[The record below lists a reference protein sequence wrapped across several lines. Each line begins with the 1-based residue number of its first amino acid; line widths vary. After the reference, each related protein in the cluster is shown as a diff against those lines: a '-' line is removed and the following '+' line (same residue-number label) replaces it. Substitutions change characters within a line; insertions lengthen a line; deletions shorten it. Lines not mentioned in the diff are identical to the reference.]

1 MSTVFRVEKTANFT
15 VMSNTHLKDRRLS
28 YKSKGLLSVILS
40 LPPDWDY
47 TITGL
52 AVIAADGVD
61 SVKTAIKE
69 LEKYGYVSR
78 TQLRDERGRM
88 AQNEYRVYENP
99 TDNPDY
105 VPSEQDS
112 PEMDAPVDNA
122 AEHKHRETLIKS
134 NSPRSNE
141 HTHAAEFDTLHFNQR
156 ISDSSAPKIKR
167 KRNFSVSPSAE
178 NPSTVTPTAD
188 NTQSDTIEKL
198 NINILNTDKSIHS
211 FTPAQAQEREDRI
224 ELIDKDK
231 NISFSSVAERELYSE
246 IIRENI
252 TYEDKYAHNIGDRQ
266 QVDEL
271 VSIMTD
277 VVCSSSPT
285 IRVNGE
291 AVSHEVVKSRFLKLT
306 DEEIDYVLY
315 AMQHNSSRIGNIR
328 SYLITMLYNSKL
340 TVSNFY
346 ANMACNDIRKA
357 LFRSFF
363 PQRTDFSIST

>member
-52 AVIAADGVD
+52 SVIAADGVD

-69 LEKYGYVSR
+69 LEQYGYVTR

-105 VPSEQDS
+105 VSTKQDS

-122 AEHKHRETLIKS
+122 AEHKPNKS
-134 NSPRSNE
+134 V
-141 HTHAAEFDTLHFNQR
+141 
-156 ISDSSAPKIKR
+156 PKKKS
-167 KRNFSVSPSAE
+167 KRNFSVTPSAE

-188 NTQSDTIEKL
+188 NTRADTIEKL

-224 ELIDKDK
+224 ELIDKGK

-252 TYEDKYAHNIGDRQ
+252 CYEGKYAHNIGDRQ

-277 VVCSSSPT
+277 VICSSSPT

-328 SYLITMLYNSKL
+328 SYLITMLYNSKS
-340 TVSNFY
+340 TVSNYF
-346 ANMACNDIRKA
+346 ANMAYNYIREGV
-357 LFRSFF
+357 
-363 PQRTDFSIST
+363 I

>member
-1 MSTVFRVEKTANFT
+1 MSTVFRVEKTANYT

-52 AVIAADGVD
+52 SVIAADGVD
-61 SVKTAIKE
+61 SVKTAVRE
-69 LEKYGYVSR
+69 LEQYGYVTR

-99 TDNPDY
+99 ADNPDY
-105 VPSEQDS
+105 VSDENVSENKPSCVS
-112 PEMDAPVDNA
+112 
-122 AEHKHRETLIKS
+122 RKS
-134 NSPRSNE
+134 
-141 HTHAAEFDTLHFNQR
+141 
-156 ISDSSAPKIKR
+156 KR
-167 KRNFSVSPSAE
+167 VFSVSPSAE
-178 NPSTVTPTAD
+178 NPSADTPTED
-188 NTQSDTIEKL
+188 KTQADTIVKL
-198 NINILNTDKSIHS
+198 NKNILNTNTSIHS
-211 FTPAQAQEREDRI
+211 FAPADRT
-224 ELIDKDK
+224 ELIDKGK
-231 NISFSSVAERELYSE
+231 NLSFSSAAERELCSE

-252 TYEDKYAHNIGDRQ
+252 CYEEKYAHSIGDSQ

-277 VVCSSSPT
+277 VICSSSPT

-315 AMQHNSSRIGNIR
+315 ALRHNSSRVGNIR
-328 SYLITMLYNSKL
+328 SYLITALYNSKS
-340 TVSNFY
+340 TVSNYY
-346 ANMACNDIRKA
+346 ANMAYNDIREGGFAKPSHCGA
-357 LFRSFF
+357 EYM
-363 PQRTDFSIST
+363 DE

>member
-1 MSTVFRVEKTANFT
+1 MSTVFRVEKTANYT

-69 LEKYGYVSR
+69 LEQYGYVTR

-105 VPSEQDS
+105 VTSEQVS
-112 PEMDAPVDNA
+112 PEKDTPDDNA
-122 AEHKHRETLIKS
+122 AERKPNKS
-134 NSPRSNE
+134 V
-141 HTHAAEFDTLHFNQR
+141 
-156 ISDSSAPKIKR
+156 PKKKS
-167 KRNFSVSPSAE
+167 KRNFSVTPSAE

-188 NTQSDTIEKL
+188 NSQPDTIEK
-198 NINILNTDKSIHS
+198 LNTDKSIHS

-224 ELIDKDK
+224 ELIDKGK
-231 NISFSSVAERELYSE
+231 NISFSSIAERELYGE

-252 TYEDKYAHNIGDRQ
+252 SYEDKYARNIGERQ

-291 AVSHEVVKSRFLKLT
+291 AVSQEVVKSRFLKLT

-315 AMQHNSSRIGNIR
+315 ALHHNSSRIGNIR
-328 SYLITMLYNSKL
+328 SYLITTLYNSKS
-340 TVSNFY
+340 TVSNFF
-346 ANMACNDIRKA
+346 ANMAYNDIREGV
-357 LFRSFF
+357 
-363 PQRTDFSIST
+363 I

>member
-1 MSTVFRVEKTANFT
+1 MSTVFRVEKTANYT

-52 AVIAADGVD
+52 SVIAADGVD

-69 LEKYGYVSR
+69 LEQYGYVSR

-105 VPSEQDS
+105 VPSEQVS
-112 PEMDAPVDNA
+112 PEQDAPDEKPSRAVP
-122 AEHKHRETLIKS
+122 KKKS
-134 NSPRSNE
+134 
-141 HTHAAEFDTLHFNQR
+141 
-156 ISDSSAPKIKR
+156 
-167 KRNFSVSPSAE
+167 KRNFSVTPSAE

-188 NTQSDTIEKL
+188 NTRADTIEKL

-224 ELIDKDK
+224 ELIDKGK

-252 TYEDKYAHNIGDRQ
+252 SYEDKYAHNISDSQ

-277 VVCSSSPT
+277 VICSSSPT

-328 SYLITMLYNSKL
+328 SYLITMLYNSKS
-340 TVSNFY
+340 TVSNYF
-346 ANMACNDIRKA
+346 ANMAYNDIREGV
-357 LFRSFF
+357 
-363 PQRTDFSIST
+363 I

>member
-1 MSTVFRVEKTANFT
+1 MSTVFRVEKTANYT

-52 AVIAADGVD
+52 SVIAADGVD

-69 LEKYGYVSR
+69 LEQYGYVSR

-105 VPSEQDS
+105 VPSEQVS
-112 PEMDAPVDNA
+112 PEQDDSDEKPSRAVP
-122 AEHKHRETLIKS
+122 KKKS
-134 NSPRSNE
+134 
-141 HTHAAEFDTLHFNQR
+141 
-156 ISDSSAPKIKR
+156 

-188 NTQSDTIEKL
+188 NTQADTIEKL

-224 ELIDKDK
+224 ELIDKGK

-252 TYEDKYAHNIGDRQ
+252 SYKDKYAHNIGERQ

-271 VSIMTD
+271 ISIMTD
-277 VVCSSSPT
+277 VICSSSPT

-328 SYLITMLYNSKL
+328 SYLITMLYNSKS
-340 TVSNFY
+340 TVSNFF
-346 ANMACNDIRKA
+346 ANMAYNDIREGV
-357 LFRSFF
+357 
-363 PQRTDFSIST
+363 I

>member
-1 MSTVFRVEKTANFT
+1 MSTVFRVEKTANYT

-69 LEKYGYVSR
+69 LEQYGYVTR

-105 VPSEQDS
+105 VPSEQVS
-112 PEMDAPVDNA
+112 PEKDVPDDNA
-122 AEHKHRETLIKS
+122 AERKP
-134 NSPRSNE
+134 N
-141 HTHAAEFDTLHFNQR
+141 
-156 ISDSSAPKIKR
+156 SSAPKIKR
-167 KRNFSVSPSAE
+167 KRNFSVRPSAE
-178 NPSTVTPTAD
+178 NPSTVTPTTD
-188 NTQSDTIEKL
+188 NSQADTIEKL

-224 ELIDKDK
+224 ELIDKGK
-231 NISFSSVAERELYSE
+231 NISFSSIAERELYGE

-252 TYEDKYAHNIGDRQ
+252 SYEDKYARNIGERQ

-291 AVSHEVVKSRFLKLT
+291 AVSQEVVKSRFLKLT

-328 SYLITMLYNSKL
+328 SYLITMLYNSKS
-340 TVSNFY
+340 TVSNYY
-346 ANMACNDIRKA
+346 ANMAYNDIREGV
-357 LFRSFF
+357 
-363 PQRTDFSIST
+363 I

>member
-1 MSTVFRVEKTANFT
+1 MSTVFRVEKTANYT

-52 AVIAADGVD
+52 SVIAADGVD

-69 LEKYGYVSR
+69 LEQYGYVTR

-105 VPSEQDS
+105 VSTEQDS

-122 AEHKHRETLIKS
+122 AEHKPNKS
-134 NSPRSNE
+134 V
-141 HTHAAEFDTLHFNQR
+141 
-156 ISDSSAPKIKR
+156 PKKKS

-188 NTQSDTIEKL
+188 NTRADTIEKL

-224 ELIDKDK
+224 ELIDKGK

-252 TYEDKYAHNIGDRQ
+252 SYEDNYARNIGERQ

-277 VVCSSSPT
+277 VICSSSPT

-328 SYLITMLYNSKL
+328 SYLITMLYNSKS
-340 TVSNFY
+340 TVSNYF
-346 ANMACNDIRKA
+346 ANMAYNDIREGV
-357 LFRSFF
+357 
-363 PQRTDFSIST
+363 I

>member
-1 MSTVFRVEKTANFT
+1 MSTVFRVEKTANYT

-69 LEKYGYVSR
+69 LEQYGYVSR

-105 VPSEQDS
+105 VSTEQDS

-122 AEHKHRETLIKS
+122 AEHKPNKS
-134 NSPRSNE
+134 V
-141 HTHAAEFDTLHFNQR
+141 
-156 ISDSSAPKIKR
+156 PKKKS
-167 KRNFSVSPSAE
+167 KRNFSVTPSAE

-188 NTQSDTIEKL
+188 NTRADTIEKL

-224 ELIDKDK
+224 ELIDKGK
-231 NISFSSVAERELYSE
+231 NISFSSVAERDIYGE

-252 TYEDKYAHNIGDRQ
+252 SYEDKYARNIGERQ

-277 VVCSSSPT
+277 VICSSSPT

-315 AMQHNSSRIGNIR
+315 AMQHNSSRIGNIK
-328 SYLITMLYNSKL
+328 SMNSFTTRRL
-340 TVSNFY
+340 
-346 ANMACNDIRKA
+346 R
-357 LFRSFF
+357 
-363 PQRTDFSIST
+363 DF

>member
-1 MSTVFRVEKTANFT
+1 MSTVFRVEKTANYT

-69 LEKYGYVSR
+69 LEQYGYVTR

-105 VPSEQDS
+105 VSPEQVSPEQD
-112 PEMDAPVDNA
+112 APDDNA
-122 AEHKHRETLIKS
+122 AERK
-134 NSPRSNE
+134 
-141 HTHAAEFDTLHFNQR
+141 
-156 ISDSSAPKIKR
+156 PKIKK
-167 KRNFSVSPSAE
+167 KRNFSVCPSAE
-178 NPSTVTPTAD
+178 NPLTVTPTAD
-188 NTQSDTIEKL
+188 NSQADTIEKL

-211 FTPAQAQEREDRI
+211 FTPAQAQEPADRI
-224 ELIDKDK
+224 ELIDKGK
-231 NISFSSVAERELYSE
+231 NYSSSSVAERELYSE

-252 TYEDKYAHNIGDRQ
+252 RYEDKYAHSIGDSQ
-266 QVDEL
+266 QVGEL

-291 AVSHEVVKSRFLKLT
+291 AVLHEVVKSRFLKLT

-315 AMQHNSSRIGNIR
+315 ALRHNSSRVGNIR
-328 SYLITMLYNSKL
+328 SYLITTLYNSKS
-340 TVSNFY
+340 TVSNFF
-346 ANMACNDIRKA
+346 ANMAYNDIREGVV
-357 LFRSFF
+357 
-363 PQRTDFSIST
+363 

>member
-1 MSTVFRVEKTANFT
+1 MSTVFRVEKTANYT

-52 AVIAADGVD
+52 SVIAADGID

-69 LEKYGYVSR
+69 LEQYGYVTR

-105 VPSEQDS
+105 VSTEQDS

-122 AEHKHRETLIKS
+122 AEHKPNKS
-134 NSPRSNE
+134 V
-141 HTHAAEFDTLHFNQR
+141 
-156 ISDSSAPKIKR
+156 PKK
-167 KRNFSVSPSAE
+167 KSKCNFSVSPSAE

-188 NTQSDTIEKL
+188 NTQADTIEKL

-224 ELIDKDK
+224 ELIDKGK

-252 TYEDKYAHNIGDRQ
+252 CYEDKYAHNISDSQ

-277 VVCSSSPT
+277 VICSSSPT

-328 SYLITMLYNSKL
+328 SYLITMLYNSKS
-340 TVSNFY
+340 TVSNYF
-346 ANMACNDIRKA
+346 ANMAYNDIREGV
-357 LFRSFF
+357 
-363 PQRTDFSIST
+363 I

>member
-1 MSTVFRVEKTANFT
+1 MSTVFRVEKTANYT

-52 AVIAADGVD
+52 SVIAADGVD

-69 LEKYGYVSR
+69 LEQYGYVSR

-105 VPSEQDS
+105 VS
-112 PEMDAPVDNA
+112 PEKDAPDDNA
-122 AEHKHRETLIKS
+122 AEHKPNKS
-134 NSPRSNE
+134 V
-141 HTHAAEFDTLHFNQR
+141 
-156 ISDSSAPKIKR
+156 PKKKS
-167 KRNFSVSPSAE
+167 KRNFFVSPSTE

-188 NTQSDTIEKL
+188 KPTADTIEKL

-211 FTPAQAQEREDRI
+211 FTPAQSQEREDRI
-224 ELIDKDK
+224 ELIDKGK
-231 NISFSSVAERELYSE
+231 NISFSSIAERELYSE

-252 TYEDKYAHNIGDRQ
+252 CYEDKYAHSIGDSQ

-277 VVCSSSPT
+277 VICSSSQT

-291 AVSHEVVKSRFLKLT
+291 AVLHEVVKSRFLKLT

-315 AMQHNSSRIGNIR
+315 AMRHNSSRVGNIR
-328 SYLITMLYNSKL
+328 SYLITMLYNSKS
-340 TVSNFY
+340 TVSNFF
-346 ANMACNDIRKA
+346 ANMAYNDIREGVV
-357 LFRSFF
+357 
-363 PQRTDFSIST
+363 

>member
-1 MSTVFRVEKTANFT
+1 MSTVFRVEKTANYT

-40 LPPDWDY
+40 LPPDWYY

-52 AVIAADGVD
+52 SVIAADGVD

-69 LEKYGYVSR
+69 LEQYGYVSR

-105 VPSEQDS
+105 VS
-112 PEMDAPVDNA
+112 PEKGAPDDNA
-122 AEHKHRETLIKS
+122 AEHKPNKS
-134 NSPRSNE
+134 V
-141 HTHAAEFDTLHFNQR
+141 
-156 ISDSSAPKIKR
+156 PKKKS
-167 KRNFSVSPSAE
+167 KRNFSVSPLAE
-178 NPSTVTPTAD
+178 NPSTVTPIAD
-188 NTQSDTIEKL
+188 NTQADTIKKL
-198 NINILNTDKSIHS
+198 NKNILNTDKSIHS
-211 FTPAQAQEREDRI
+211 FTPAQEREDRI
-224 ELIDKDK
+224 ELIDKGK
-231 NISFSSVAERELYSE
+231 NISFSSVAEREIYGE

-252 TYEDKYAHNIGDRQ
+252 SYEDKYARNIGERQ

-277 VVCSSSPT
+277 VICSSSPT

-328 SYLITMLYNSKL
+328 SYLITMLYNSKP
-340 TVSNFY
+340 TVSNYF
-346 ANMACNDIRKA
+346 ANIAYNDIREGV
-357 LFRSFF
+357 
-363 PQRTDFSIST
+363 I

>member
-1 MSTVFRVEKTANFT
+1 MSTVFRVEKTANYT

-52 AVIAADGVD
+52 SVIAADGID

-69 LEKYGYVSR
+69 LEQYGYVSR

-99 TDNPDY
+99 ADNPDY
-105 VPSEQDS
+105 VSTEQDS

-122 AEHKHRETLIKS
+122 AEHKPNKS
-134 NSPRSNE
+134 V
-141 HTHAAEFDTLHFNQR
+141 
-156 ISDSSAPKIKR
+156 PKKKS
-167 KRNFSVSPSAE
+167 KRNFSVTPSAE

-188 NTQSDTIEKL
+188 NTRADTIEKL

-224 ELIDKDK
+224 ELIDKGK

-252 TYEDKYAHNIGDRQ
+252 SYEDNYARNIGERQ

-277 VVCSSSPT
+277 VICSSSPT

-328 SYLITMLYNSKL
+328 SYLITMLYNSKS
-340 TVSNFY
+340 TVSNYF
-346 ANMACNDIRKA
+346 ANMAYNDIREGV
-357 LFRSFF
+357 
-363 PQRTDFSIST
+363 I

>member
-1 MSTVFRVEKTANFT
+1 MSTVFRVEKTANYT

-69 LEKYGYVSR
+69 LEQYGYVTR

-105 VPSEQDS
+105 VSPEQVSPEQD
-112 PEMDAPVDNA
+112 APDENS
-122 AEHKHRETLIKS
+122 AEHK
-134 NSPRSNE
+134 
-141 HTHAAEFDTLHFNQR
+141 
-156 ISDSSAPKIKR
+156 PKIKK
-167 KRNFSVSPSAE
+167 KRNFSVCPSAE
-178 NPSTVTPTAD
+178 NPLTVTPTAD
-188 NTQSDTIEKL
+188 NSQADTIEKL

-224 ELIDKDK
+224 ELIDKGK
-231 NISFSSVAERELYSE
+231 KISFSSVAERELYSE

-252 TYEDKYAHNIGDRQ
+252 SYEDKYSRNIGDRQ

-315 AMQHNSSRIGNIR
+315 ALRHNSSRVGNIR
-328 SYLITMLYNSKL
+328 SYLITTLYNSKS

-346 ANMACNDIRKA
+346 ANMACNDIREGV
-357 LFRSFF
+357 
-363 PQRTDFSIST
+363 I

>member
-28 YKSKGLLSVILS
+28 YKAKGLLSVILS

-61 SVKTAIKE
+61 SVKTAIRE
-69 LEKYGYVSR
+69 LEQYGYVTR

-88 AQNEYRVYENP
+88 AQNEYRVYEDP

-105 VPSEQDS
+105 VPSENVS
-112 PEMDAPVDNA
+112 ENNTGSSS
-122 AEHKHRETLIKS
+122 R
-134 NSPRSNE
+134 RSRR
-141 HTHAAEFDTLHFNQR
+141 D
-156 ISDSSAPKIKR
+156 
-167 KRNFSVSPSAE
+167 FSVSPSAE
-178 NPSTVTPTAD
+178 KPSPVTPKTDKTQAD
-188 NTQSDTIEKL
+188 NIIKSNK
-198 NINILNTDKSIHS
+198 NILNTDKSIHS
-211 FTPAQAQEREDRI
+211 FTPADRN
-224 ELIDKDK
+224 EMIDKSSP
-231 NISFSSVAERELYSE
+231 SFSSAAEREQYSE

-252 TYEDKYAHNIGDRQ
+252 CYDEKYAHSTGDRQ

-277 VVCSSSPT
+277 VVCSTSPT

-291 AVSHEVVKSRFLKLT
+291 AVSREVVKSRFLKLT

-315 AMQHNSSRIGNIR
+315 ALRHNSSRVGNIR
-328 SYLITMLYNSKL
+328 SYLITALYNSRS
-340 TVSNFY
+340 TVCNYY
-346 ANMACNDIRKA
+346 ANMAYNDIREGV
-357 LFRSFF
+357 
-363 PQRTDFSIST
+363 I

>member
-1 MSTVFRVEKTANFT
+1 MSTVFRVEKTANYT

-52 AVIAADGVD
+52 SVIAADGID

-69 LEKYGYVSR
+69 LEQYGYVTR

-105 VPSEQDS
+105 VSPEQDS

-122 AEHKHRETLIKS
+122 AEHKPNKS
-134 NSPRSNE
+134 V
-141 HTHAAEFDTLHFNQR
+141 
-156 ISDSSAPKIKR
+156 PKKKS

-188 NTQSDTIEKL
+188 NTRADTIEKL

-211 FTPAQAQEREDRI
+211 FAPAQAQEREDRI
-224 ELIDKDK
+224 ELIDKGK
-231 NISFSSVAERELYSE
+231 NISFSSVAERELYGE

-252 TYEDKYAHNIGDRQ
+252 SYEDNYARNIGERQ

-277 VVCSSSPT
+277 VICSSSPT

-328 SYLITMLYNSKL
+328 SYLITMLYNSKS
-340 TVSNFY
+340 TVSNYF
-346 ANMACNDIRKA
+346 ANMAYNDIREGV
-357 LFRSFF
+357 
-363 PQRTDFSIST
+363 I

>member
-1 MSTVFRVEKTANFT
+1 MSTVFRVEKTANYT

-52 AVIAADGVD
+52 SVIAADGVD

-69 LEKYGYVSR
+69 LEQYGYVTR

-105 VPSEQDS
+105 VS
-112 PEMDAPVDNA
+112 PEQVSPEKDAPDDNA
-122 AEHKHRETLIKS
+122 AEHKPNKS
-134 NSPRSNE
+134 MPMKKSKRS
-141 HTHAAEFDTLHFNQR
+141 
-156 ISDSSAPKIKR
+156 
-167 KRNFSVSPSAE
+167 FS
-178 NPSTVTPTAD
+178 PSTVTPTAD
-188 NTQSDTIEKL
+188 NPTADTIEKL
-198 NINILNTDKSIHS
+198 NKYKLNTDKSIHS
-211 FTPAQAQEREDRI
+211 FTPVQEREDRI
-224 ELIDKDK
+224 ELIDKGK

-277 VVCSSSPT
+277 VICSSSPT

-315 AMQHNSSRIGNIR
+315 ALHHNSSRVGNMR
-328 SYLITMLYNSKL
+328 SYLITTLYNSKS
-340 TVSNFY
+340 TVSNYY
-346 ANMACNDIRKA
+346 ANMAYNDI
-357 LFRSFF
+357 
-363 PQRTDFSIST
+363 QEGVV

>member
-1 MSTVFRVEKTANFT
+1 MSTVFRVEKTANYT

-52 AVIAADGVD
+52 SVIAADGVD
-61 SVKTAIKE
+61 SVKTAVRE
-69 LEKYGYVSR
+69 LEQYGYVTR

-99 TDNPDY
+99 ADNPDY
-105 VPSEQDS
+105 VQHEQEP
-112 PEMDAPVDNA
+112 PEMDAPDDNA
-122 AEHKHRETLIKS
+122 AEHKPNKS
-134 NSPRSNE
+134 V
-141 HTHAAEFDTLHFNQR
+141 
-156 ISDSSAPKIKR
+156 PKKKSKR
-167 KRNFSVSPSAE
+167 VFSVSPSAE
-178 NPSTVTPTAD
+178 NPSAVTPTED
-188 NTQSDTIEKL
+188 KTQADTIVKL
-198 NINILNTDKSIHS
+198 NKNILNTNTSIHS
-211 FTPAQAQEREDRI
+211 FAPADRT
-224 ELIDKDK
+224 ELIDKGK
-231 NISFSSVAERELYSE
+231 NLSFSSAAERELCSE

-252 TYEDKYAHNIGDRQ
+252 CYEGKYAHSIGDSQ

-277 VVCSSSPT
+277 VICSSSPT

-315 AMQHNSSRIGNIR
+315 ALRHNSSRVGNIR
-328 SYLITMLYNSKL
+328 SYLITALYNSKS
-340 TVSNFY
+340 TVSNYY
-346 ANMACNDIRKA
+346 ANMAYNDIREGGFAKPSHCGA
-357 LFRSFF
+357 EYM
-363 PQRTDFSIST
+363 DE

>member
-1 MSTVFRVEKTANFT
+1 MSTVFRVEKTANYT

-52 AVIAADGVD
+52 SVIAADGVD

-69 LEKYGYVSR
+69 LEQYGYVSR

-105 VPSEQDS
+105 VPSEQVS
-112 PEMDAPVDNA
+112 PEQDAPDEKPSRAVP
-122 AEHKHRETLIKS
+122 KKKS
-134 NSPRSNE
+134 
-141 HTHAAEFDTLHFNQR
+141 
-156 ISDSSAPKIKR
+156 
-167 KRNFSVSPSAE
+167 KRNFSVCPSAE
-178 NPSTVTPTAD
+178 YPSTVTPTAD
-188 NTQSDTIEKL
+188 NTRADTIEKL

-224 ELIDKDK
+224 ELIDKGK

-252 TYEDKYAHNIGDRQ
+252 SYEDKYARNIGDRQ

-271 VSIMTD
+271 ISIMTD
-277 VVCSSSPT
+277 VICSSSPT

-328 SYLITMLYNSKL
+328 SYLITMLYNSKS
-340 TVSNFY
+340 TVSNFF
-346 ANMACNDIRKA
+346 ANMAYNDIREGV
-357 LFRSFF
+357 
-363 PQRTDFSIST
+363 I

>member
-1 MSTVFRVEKTANFT
+1 MSTVFRVEKTANYT

-52 AVIAADGVD
+52 SVIAADGVD

-69 LEKYGYVSR
+69 LEKYGYVTR
-78 TQLRDERGRM
+78 KQLRDELGRM
-88 AQNEYRVYENP
+88 SRNEYRVYENP
-99 TDNPDY
+99 ADNPDY
-105 VPSEQDS
+105 VPYEQVSPEQD
-112 PEMDAPVDNA
+112 AA
-122 AEHKHRETLIKS
+122 AEKPS
-134 NSPRSNE
+134 RS
-141 HTHAAEFDTLHFNQR
+141 L
-156 ISDSSAPKIKR
+156 PR
-167 KRNFSVSPSAE
+167 KRSSFSVSPSAE
-178 NPSTVTPTAD
+178 NPSTVTPTTD
-188 NTQSDTIEKL
+188 NPTADTIEKL

-211 FTPAQAQEREDRI
+211 FIPAQAQEREDRI
-224 ELIDKDK
+224 ELIDKGK
-231 NISFSSVAERELYSE
+231 NISFSSVAEREIYGE

-252 TYEDKYAHNIGDRQ
+252 SYEEKYARNIGERQ

-277 VVCSSSPT
+277 VICSSSPT

-315 AMQHNSSRIGNIR
+315 ALHHNSSRIGNMR
-328 SYLITMLYNSKL
+328 SYLITTLYNSKS
-340 TVSNFY
+340 TVSNFF
-346 ANMACNDIRKA
+346 ANMAYNDIREGV
-357 LFRSFF
+357 
-363 PQRTDFSIST
+363 I

>member
-1 MSTVFRVEKTANFT
+1 MSTVFRVEKTANYT

-69 LEKYGYVSR
+69 LEQYGYVSR

-105 VPSEQDS
+105 VSTKQDS

-122 AEHKHRETLIKS
+122 AEHKPNKS
-134 NSPRSNE
+134 V
-141 HTHAAEFDTLHFNQR
+141 
-156 ISDSSAPKIKR
+156 PKKKS
-167 KRNFSVSPSAE
+167 KRNFSVTPSAE

-188 NTQSDTIEKL
+188 NTRADTIEKL

-224 ELIDKDK
+224 ELIDKGK

-252 TYEDKYAHNIGDRQ
+252 SYEDKYAHNIGDRQ

-277 VVCSSSPT
+277 VICSSSPT

-328 SYLITMLYNSKL
+328 SYLITMLYNSKS
-340 TVSNFY
+340 TVSNYF
-346 ANMACNDIRKA
+346 ANMAYNDIREGV
-357 LFRSFF
+357 
-363 PQRTDFSIST
+363 I

>member
-1 MSTVFRVEKTANFT
+1 MSTVFRVEKTANYT

-69 LEKYGYVSR
+69 LEQYGYVSR

-88 AQNEYRVYENP
+88 ARNEYRVYENP

-105 VPSEQDS
+105 VSTEQDS

-122 AEHKHRETLIKS
+122 AEHKSNKS
-134 NSPRSNE
+134 V
-141 HTHAAEFDTLHFNQR
+141 
-156 ISDSSAPKIKR
+156 PKKKS

-178 NPSTVTPTAD
+178 NPSTVTPTTD
-188 NTQSDTIEKL
+188 NTQADTIEKL

-224 ELIDKDK
+224 DWIDKGK
-231 NISFSSVAERELYSE
+231 NISFSSVAEREIYGE

-252 TYEDKYAHNIGDRQ
+252 SYKEKYARNIGERQ

-277 VVCSSSPT
+277 VICSSSPT

-328 SYLITMLYNSKL
+328 SYLITMLYNSKS
-340 TVSNFY
+340 TVSNYF
-346 ANMACNDIRKA
+346 ANMAYNDIREGV
-357 LFRSFF
+357 
-363 PQRTDFSIST
+363 I

>member
-1 MSTVFRVEKTANFT
+1 MSTVFRVEKTANYT

-40 LPPDWDY
+40 LRPDWDY

-69 LEKYGYVSR
+69 LEQYGYITR

-88 AQNEYRVYENP
+88 ARNEYRVYENP

-105 VPSEQDS
+105 VSTEQDS

-122 AEHKHRETLIKS
+122 AEHKPNKS
-134 NSPRSNE
+134 V
-141 HTHAAEFDTLHFNQR
+141 
-156 ISDSSAPKIKR
+156 PKK
-167 KRNFSVSPSAE
+167 KSKHNFSVTPSAE

-188 NTQSDTIEKL
+188 NTRADTIEKL

-224 ELIDKDK
+224 ELIDKGK
-231 NISFSSVAERELYSE
+231 NISFSSVAERELYGE

-252 TYEDKYAHNIGDRQ
+252 SYEDKYARNIGERQ

-277 VVCSSSPT
+277 VICSSSPT

-328 SYLITMLYNSKL
+328 SYLITMLYNSKS
-340 TVSNFY
+340 TVSNYF
-346 ANMACNDIRKA
+346 ANMAYNDIREGV
-357 LFRSFF
+357 
-363 PQRTDFSIST
+363 I